1 MQPSGTR
8 APTHPQVM
16 NLQDVPLISK
26 SNAKQQY
33 LVSDNDLLP
42 LRWLERNNPQRAS
55 WTSMKLYLER
65 EVQVWIAVVYL
76 RELWRPC

>member
-1 MQPSGTR
+1 
-8 APTHPQVM
+8 M